1 MFLFLVGPTIVV
13 SDIPAQMRR
22 ILALA
27 KFSVQMVKATNP
39 TDVNA
44 IASMD
49 ELTVEGENLLE

>member
-1 MFLFLVGPTIVV
+1 MFLIIVGPTIVV

-27 KFSVQMVKATNP
+27 KFFVPMVKATNP
-39 TDVNA
+39 TDVKS
-44 IASMD
+44 IASVD

>member
-39 TDVNA
+39 TDVNS
-44 IASMD
+44 IASVD